1 MNAVKWMNTQWRRKR
16 RWEGKGLGNVY
27 PGTEA
32 QSNKHRDGD
41 DDGHKEDDDSNKKS
55 TTLDAL
61 GQALQK
67 IHYLYELI

>member
-1 MNAVKWMNTQWRRKR
+1 M
-16 RWEGKGLGNVY
+16 Y

-41 DDGHKEDDDSNKKS
+41 NDGHEDDDDSNKKS

-61 GQALQK
+61 GQSLQK